1 MQVLVN
7 ESAIRRTTAQV
18 IEGID
23 RLAPAPQDA
32 SPTLQALGFAPALV
46 EARPRLGG
54 LENDGRYFVIVG
66 AGGLIKLM
74 FGLTYETAVVL
85 VGIAMIAYVLF
96 GGADFGGGVW
106 DLLASGPRRDRQR
119 EVISHAIG
127 PIWEANHVWLI
138 LAIVVAAENRVIGEV
153 LLKRVS
159 DAEGVAELGYAL
171 ARSHQGQGLA
181 SEAARA
187 MLDLA
192 FGEFGLQRVTAR
204 IDEPNEASRRMIA
217 RLGFTEESRSD
228 PNPAIGETEVLVHY
242 SLRRGAVGS

>member
-1 MQVLVN
+1 M
-7 ESAIRRTTAQV
+7 SAVAEPWAPSYPIRT
-18 IEGID
+18 
-23 RLAPAPQDA
+23 
-32 SPTLQALGFAPALV
+32 
-46 EARPRLGG
+46 PRLLLRPH
-54 LENDGRYFVIVG
+54 LETDLDDLVPFHSDPEVTRYIPWPVRSREETRVALLG
-66 AGGLIKLM
+66 KLDK
-74 FGLTYETAVVL
+74 GTVTSE
-85 VGIAMIAYVLF
+85 G
-96 GGADFGGGVW
+96 
-106 DLLASGPRRDRQR
+106 
-119 EVISHAIG
+119 E
-127 PIWEANHVWLI
+127 WLI
-138 LAIVVAAENRVIGEV
+138 LAIVHAAENRVIGEV

-159 DAEGVAELGYAL
+159 DAEGVGELGYAL

-181 SEAARA
+181 SEAAQA